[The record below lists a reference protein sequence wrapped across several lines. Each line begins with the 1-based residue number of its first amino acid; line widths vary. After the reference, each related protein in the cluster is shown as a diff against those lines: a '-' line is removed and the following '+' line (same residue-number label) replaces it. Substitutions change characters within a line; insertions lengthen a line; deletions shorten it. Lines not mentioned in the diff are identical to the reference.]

1 MILSRGLRTANF
13 LQLNAA
19 RPFAWGDWDCNLFI
33 VDLLD
38 HIDAGMPWRSQAIRG
53 KYDSGFGAARF
64 QYFFTPAPK
73 WLEQQGYEIVRTEQF
88 QEHDIILEA
97 RKRYWSANL
106 FFAGH
111 TWAVIENRGL
121 MRDVI
126 EPGTYTIARL
136 KNG

>member
-1 MILSRGLRTANF
+1 MLLSRSLKTANF

-73 WLEQQGYEIVRTEQF
+73 WLEQQGYEIISSDQF
-88 QEHDIILEA
+88 QQHDIILETK
-97 RKRYWSANL
+97 KRYWSANL

-111 TWAVIENRGL
+111 TWAVIENQGL